1 MQFFRSYWP
10 WISGAVILIICILFI
25 FWPERK
31 TSSPSL
37 GEEASE
43 IANRKYGN
51 GGTLEFPDAP
61 HPFEEDPDLEGPA
74 KRLWPAAFKEKKSEE
89 EREKIREEWIDF
101 AARYPK
107 NIYIPSE
114 FRPQLTSEDEKKA
127 REQLDKV
134 TSAESKFALSRNEGK
149 YAQPGSVPTRP
160 SDPNV
165 TPEEQKA
172 YFSYK
177 ISELESRIQLVQY
190 AIQQGRMD
198 ASQIPQANSDINSW
212 QKELLQ
218 LRQASES
225 VPR

>member
-10 WISGAVILIICILFI
+10 WISGAAILIICILFI

-31 TSSPSL
+31 SNSPSL

-43 IANRKYGN
+43 IANRKYGS

-74 KRLWPAAFKEKKSEE
+74 KRLWPAVFREKKSEE

-134 TSAESKFALSRNEGK
+134 TSAESKFALSRNEGR
-149 YAQPGSVPTRP
+149 YAQPGSVPNRP

-198 ASQIPQANSDINSW
+198 SSQIPQANSDIASW